1 MLATHLPYRSC
12 RKTSTMRLLITIVIL
27 AMLMACNNQK
37 EVYISPPGY
46 DLQRPYI
53 INLPESI
60 DEISG
65 LSYYAKDKSVFAISD
80 EKGMLYKITP
90 GPQTK
95 ITNWKFSKKA
105 DFEDVVLHDSTF
117 YILKSMGDI
126 DVVKFGANDS
136 ILTQEI
142 DFPYGDKNEFETL
155 YYDEHINKLVMI
167 CKDCDQDKKKSLTTF
182 SFDPATLTYS
192 DSSFSIDVK
201 KVAEQMGVEKFRFKP
216 SAAAINPVTHDLF
229 IISSV
234 NKLLLVLDS
243 VKNIKASYKLNPG
256 LFKQPEG
263 LTFSETGKL
272 IISNESAK
280 VGSANL
286 LIYNYANKK

>member
-1 MLATHLPYRSC
+1 
-12 RKTSTMRLLITIVIL
+12 MRFIIIIIIL
-27 AMLMACNNQK
+27 AILPACKSQK
-37 EVYISPPGY
+37 VTYVSPPGY
-46 DLQRPYI
+46 DLQKPYI
-53 INLPESI
+53 INLPEAI

-90 GPQTK
+90 GIQTK
-95 ITNWKFSKKA
+95 INNWKFSKKA

-117 YILKSMGDI
+117 YILKSNGAI
-126 DVVKFGANDS
+126 NVVKFAGSDS
-136 ILTQEI
+136 ITDQEI
-142 DFPYGDKNEFETL
+142 EFPYGKKNEFETL
-155 YYDEHINKLVMI
+155 YYNELMKRLILI
-167 CKDCDQDKKKSLTTF
+167 CKDCDQDSKKSLTTF

-201 KVAEQMGVEKFRFKP
+201 EIAKKMGIDKFRFKP
-216 SAAAINPVTHDLF
+216 SAAAIHPITHELF

-234 NKLLLVLDS
+234 NKLLLVLDPDNT
-243 VKNIKASYKLNPG
+243 VKGYYKLNPG

-280 VGSANL
+280 VGTANL
-286 LIYNYANKK
+286 LIYDYAIKK

>member
-1 MLATHLPYRSC
+1 
-12 RKTSTMRLLITIVIL
+12 MRLIIVIIIL
-27 AMLMACNNQK
+27 AILPACKSQN
-37 EVYISPPGY
+37 VTYISPPGY
-46 DLQRPYI
+46 DLQKPYI
-53 INLPESI
+53 INLPTAI

-80 EKGMLYKITP
+80 ETGLLYKITP

-95 ITNWKFSKKA
+95 ITTWKFSKKA

-117 YILKSMGDI
+117 YILKSNGAI
-126 DVVKFGANDS
+126 NVVKFAGNNS
-136 ILTQEI
+136 ITDQEI
-142 DFPYGDKNEFETL
+142 EFPYGKKNEFETL
-155 YYDEHINKLVMI
+155 YYNDVFKKMILI
-167 CKDCDQDKKKSLTTF
+167 CKDCDQDNKKSLTTF

-201 KVAEQMGVEKFRFKP
+201 EIAKKMGVDKFRFKP
-216 SAAAINPVTHDLF
+216 SAAAINPITHELF

-234 NKLLLVLDS
+234 NKLLLVLDPDNT
-243 VKNIKASYKLNPG
+243 VNGCYKLNPG

-280 VGSANL
+280 IGTANL
-286 LIYNYANKK
+286 LIYDYATKK